1 MGFPILGDAIE
12 QSLDLNRYLIQT
24 PAATF
29 FMRVQGDM
37 VVDAAVQPGDLLMV
51 DRSRSVQS
59 GALVV
64 SVMDGQLVVLRVVQS
79 GQRLVPASRSDHAGT
94 DSLEVWGVVINLIR
108 TV

>member
-1 MGFPILGDAIE
+1 MGFPVPGDAIE

-29 FMRVQGDM
+29 LMRVQGDM
-37 VVDAAVQPGDLLMV
+37 VADAAVQPGDLLIV
-51 DRSRSVQS
+51 DRSRTVQS

-64 SVMDGQLVVLRVVQS
+64 SVRDGQLVVLRVMQI
-79 GQRLVPASRSDHAGT
+79 GQRLLPASNDEHAGN
-94 DSLEVWGVVINLIR
+94 DSLEVWGVVTNLIR